1 MEPVFTLLTLNY
13 LPFLNFLLLVLI
25 LEWVDNVS
33 FARGMIVEVI
43 LYFLSKLKGRQIIVL
58 QNLYKVLDFDVFIL
72 FKGFLCEVDQ
82 LLLPFTFF
90 LILLQQR
97 APFLFVEKF
106 EQLFDFFLVVWLL
119 NKLLSSC
126 IKHIKLSTL
135 FTEFFLISLS
145 NYSLMQ
151 YLFLKKA
158 LIVCHF
164 VSFLLSLIYVLL
176 MQSRHLIEE
185 KSWITNLI

>member
-1 MEPVFTLLTLNY
+1 MEPVFSLLTLNY
-13 LPFLNFLLLVLI
+13 LPLLNFLLLVLI
-25 LEWVDNVS
+25 LEWADNIS
-33 FARGMIVEVI
+33 FARGMIVKVI
-43 LYFLSKLKGRQIIVL
+43 LYFLCKLKGRQIIVL
-58 QNLYKVLDFDVFIL
+58 QNLNKVLDLDVFIL

-106 EQLFDFFLVVWLL
+106 EQLFNFFLVVWLL

-135 FTEFFLISLS
+135 FAEFFLISLS